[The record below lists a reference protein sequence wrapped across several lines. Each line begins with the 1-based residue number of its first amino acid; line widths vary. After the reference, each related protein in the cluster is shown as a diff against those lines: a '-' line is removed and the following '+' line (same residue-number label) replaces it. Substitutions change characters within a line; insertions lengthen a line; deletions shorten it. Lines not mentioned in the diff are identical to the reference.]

1 MDSFITNITAFPT
14 VVFTVLL
21 GAMMLYWLLVIIGL
35 VGVEGLDADLDLDVD
50 LEADQPAVGGPAGIL
65 TSLGLNGVPLSLVC
79 SLLILFSWLFCYF
92 TAAYLL
98 PLLPVGLWQL
108 LAGAASLAVNF
119 TLAIPL
125 TVRLIRP
132 IKGMFVVHHARS
144 NESLIGSRCE
154 IRTQSVTERFGQAL
168 VEDGGAGMI
177 VAVRTKTPNNLKK
190 GDHAVIIDYNQN
202 DEIFQVMP
210 ETIHD
215 R

>member
-1 MDSFITNITAFPT
+1 MQPFIANILSFPT

-35 VGVEGLDADLDLDVD
+35 AGVEGPDADLDLDVG
-50 LEADQPAVGGPAGIL
+50 AAPSATGGLAGIL
-65 TSLGLNGVPLSLVC
+65 ASLGLSGVPLSLVA

-98 PLLPVGLWQL
+98 PLLPDGPWQS
-108 LAGAASLAVNF
+108 LAGAAALVISLI
-119 TLAIPL
+119 LAIPL

-132 IKGMFVVHHARS
+132 IKGMFVVHHARN

-154 IRTQSVTERFGQAL
+154 IRTLTVSEDFGQAL

-177 VAVRTKTPNNLKK
+177 VAVRAKTPNPLKK
-190 GDHAVIIDYNQN
+190 GDHAIIIDYNQK
-202 DEIFQVMP
+202 DVIFQVMP
-210 ETIHD
+210 ETIPD
-215 R
+215 